1 MLESP
6 AYRRPESSAH
16 RVLDRIEIELAH
28 HGGQDN
34 GKLPVTFDDFVSY
47 GIHRHAVAPAVRE
60 LEALGFIRVTE
71 RGRAGNAEFR
81 SPNKFAMTYR
91 RRKTPQTPTTGSTS
105 PRLNKPKRSPK
116 RRENQSKNHAN
127 EKQNP
132 SAGKRH
138 FSVTETGTE
147 NQNLQ

>member
-1 MLESP
+1 MP
-6 AYRRPESSAH
+6 AYRVLSLSAH
-16 RVLDRIEIELAH
+16 RILDRIEIELAH
-28 HGGQDN
+28 HGGHDN

-60 LEALGFIRVTE
+60 LEVLGFIRITE

-81 SPNKFAMTYR
+81 SPNKFAITYR
-91 RRKTPQTPTTGSTS
+91 PPETDDWKHITTLEHAQAIANAARNPIKKPRQRKT
-105 PRLNKPKRSPK
+105 
-116 RRENQSKNHAN
+116 
-127 EKQNP
+127 NP

-147 NQNLQ
+147 NRNLQ